1 MGYERLGIQV
11 AARRRT
17 TQKNKISLFKTGHS
31 NFFPRLFH
39 HFLSFFLL
47 LENNLLIMRF
57 KLSSFYVKS
66 YFISLFI
73 YYYLF
78 IYLLHYLLVSNIP
91 FYPFNWNF

>member
-1 MGYERLGIQV
+1 MQ
-11 AARRRT
+11 
-17 TQKNKISLFKTGHS
+17 
-31 NFFPRLFH
+31 
-39 HFLSFFLL
+39 
-47 LENNLLIMRF
+47 F

-66 YFISLFI
+66 YFILLFI